1 MTAFKIGQRVRQKLV
16 RCRDY
21 KCGILAMGLL
31 PSPPLDHGTSC
42 FQGAIVRQVFQDD
55 PETKKPRY
63 LLENGVVITPHGRV
77 DARRVAAYD
86 ESQLLDY

>member
-21 KCGILAMGLL
+21 KCDVLTMGLL
-31 PSPPLDHGTSC
+31 PSQDRHGNSC
-42 FQGAIVRQVFQDD
+42 FQGAIIRQVFQDD

-63 LLENGVVITPHGRV
+63 LLENGVVITPHGRI